1 MFEER
6 LQKMLKAEELVV
18 MIVRKYPLVF
28 TGSALVTACFIIAP
42 FFLMVPLV
50 RWGLPGIIIFIV
62 ALGVGLFLGARIGYV
77 YTFNVFV
84 ITEDRII
91 DLDQRGFFDRTV
103 SETTYEKIQDVSIRI
118 KGIMQTLFHYGSIII
133 QTAGN
138 QANIELHGVKNP
150 EHVQQSIIGVQRS
163 HQEKSVDNHPSVDQ
177 S

>member
-1 MFEER
+1 MFEQR

-18 MIVRKYPLVF
+18 MIVRKYALVF
-28 TGSALVTACFIIAP
+28 TGSVVIAAGFIIAP
-42 FFLMVPLV
+42 FFFMVPLV
-50 RWGLPGIIIFIV
+50 RWGLPGIVIFVVTLCI
-62 ALGVGLFLGARIGYV
+62 GVFLGARIGYV

-118 KGIMQTLFHYGSIII
+118 KGIAQTVFHYGSVII

-150 EHVQQSIIGVQRS
+150 ELVQQSIISVQRS
-163 HQEKSVDNHPSVDQ
+163 HQEAETSTDNST